1 MYILTFIHI
10 YLHIYTYMHILQGM
24 QSTLTSQLDK
34 IDHHLREEFA
44 ARYSILAKELPKS
57 AAGNSTTKLASAHSE
72 KAPEMVSKLLLSGLS
87 YSTTSLLHLH

>member
-1 MYILTFIHI
+1 
-10 YLHIYTYMHILQGM
+10 MHILQGM

>member
-1 MYILTFIHI
+1 MYVCIIHTYVI
-10 YLHIYTYMHILQGM
+10 HTYMRILQGM

-57 AAGNSTTKLASAHSE
+57 AGGNAQLASGHSE

-87 YSTTSLLHLH
+87 